1 MLLGNTHT
9 HSIKSDGRR
18 TSKRMIKEYRK
29 KGYDFVFMTDHRN
42 KEKPF
47 GYPQVSGITVIE
59 GCEVSSGEHY
69 TYAEG
74 EEEVIRIKN
83 HPNRYRDP
91 IEEVEKWNL
100 FEATEHARLQK
111 KYLKCKGNYPVFS
124 DDAHSLHDVG
134 RVGILVDVDKNASKD
149 EILRAIKEGNF
160 RLYAR
165 NLIT

>member
-29 KGYDFVFMTDHRN
+29 KGYDFVFMTDHKN

-47 GYPQVSGITVIE
+47 SYPQVSGITVIE

-69 TYAEG
+69 TYAKG
-74 EEEVIRIKN
+74 KEEVIRIKN
-83 HPNRYRDP
+83 HPNRYHDP

-100 FEATEHARLQK
+100 FEVTEL
-111 KYLKCKGNYPVFS
+111 
-124 DDAHSLHDVG
+124 
-134 RVGILVDVDKNASKD
+134 
-149 EILRAIKEGNF
+149 
-160 RLYAR
+160 
-165 NLIT
+165 